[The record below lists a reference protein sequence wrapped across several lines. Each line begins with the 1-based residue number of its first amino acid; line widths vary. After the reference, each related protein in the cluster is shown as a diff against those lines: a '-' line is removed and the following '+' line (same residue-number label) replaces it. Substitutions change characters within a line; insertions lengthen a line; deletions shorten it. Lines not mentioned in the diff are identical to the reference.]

1 MLQLTKHSPRTGF
14 IEGKFRH
21 RVCNAHTHTQKGL
34 KKNPLH
40 RSRALSSSQLFCN
53 HPPFLPNPI
62 HLHQSCPNPPP
73 SALGFALGSF
83 PLSAHCKCYQGL
95 QHTQNAPYHSSAK
108 PHWLSSYGVK
118 PGMPFKQQRCTA
130 PLHCIAHPNAVQ
142 KNKWDINTLFPSEP
156 P

>member
-73 SALGFALGSF
+73 IRIRICIGVLSTVCSLQMLPGA
-83 PLSAHCKCYQGL
+83 SAHTKCPLPLLCKTPLVELIWGEARNAL
-95 QHTQNAPYHSSAK
+95 QAAEVHSPTALHC
-108 PHWLSSYGVK
+108 P
-118 PGMPFKQQRCTA
+118 PQRCTE
-130 PLHCIAHPNAVQ
+130 
-142 KNKWDINTLFPSEP
+142 K
-156 P
+156 